1 MSQSLSVFGSAEE
14 FKAYFNSFG
23 PVTEHQIMQD
33 HTTGRS
39 RGFGFVSFDNE
50 QTVEDI
56 LSHGKMHELGGKQVS
71 KVITYSHRVSATNIE
86 TTFGSDPRK
95 LSPAAAFGA

>member
-71 KVITYSHRVSATNIE
+71 RGIR
-86 TTFGSDPRK
+86 
-95 LSPAAAFGA
+95 